1 MVRWFLRYFNDK
13 VKDPGFSFEYKSK
26 NVYGLWEWA
35 GAFGDLGTLI
45 PFVVAY
51 IAVMKL
57 EPAGVLMAFAVS
69 KIAVGFFYKIPIP
82 VQPMKAIG
90 TAAVTQVGTINPAML
105 YGSGIVTALIWL
117 IIGFTNTTRFLTR
130 ITARPV
136 VLGIVLGLGLLFIG
150 NGVKMVLPE
159 LWLGGVCLALTL
171 VLLWKPT
178 VPAMFVLLLFG
189 AFVALWQN
197 PRLYQELSKMVPHF
211 QLPSLNF
218 HQLSWQGIVGGTL
231 LLALPQMPLTLG
243 NAIIAITAESNHL
256 FPQHPVSERKLALST
271 GFMNL
276 FSAFI
281 GGVPLCHGAGGMA
294 GHVRFGARTG
304 GALVI
309 LGGLLLIMA
318 LFFSDSVEIIFGVFP
333 QPVLGV
339 ILLVA
344 GIELA
349 RTAWDRTIQ
358 RKDLIVLGLTAGL
371 VLWNMLAGFIGGI
384 ILYYLLHRNNQQQ
397 PSLRA

>member
-1 MVRWFLRYFNDK
+1 MARWFLRYFNHEFK
-13 VKDPGFSFEYKSK
+13 VPVVSFENKSN

-57 EPAGVLMAFAVS
+57 DPAGVLMAFAVS

-90 TAAVTQVGTINPAML
+90 TAAVTQVGTINSAML

-117 IIGFTNTTRFLTR
+117 IIGLTNTTKYLTR
-130 ITARPV
+130 ITARPI

-150 NGVKMVLPE
+150 NGVKMMLPGI
-159 LWLGGVCLALTL
+159 WLGGVCLALTL

-189 AFVALWQN
+189 AVVALWQN
-197 PRLYQELSKMVPHF
+197 PGLYHELSKIVPHF

-218 HQLSWQGIVGGTL
+218 HQLSWQAIAGGTL

-309 LGGLLLIMA
+309 LGGLLLVMA

-358 RKDLIVLGLTAGL
+358 RKDLIVLGVTAGL

-384 ILYYLLHRNNQQQ
+384 VLYYLLHRNYKQQ

>member
-1 MVRWFLRYFNDK
+1 MVHWFLRYFNDK
-13 VKDPGFSFEYKSK
+13 VKVPVVSFEYKSK

-57 EPAGVLMAFAVS
+57 DPAGVLMAFAVS

-117 IIGFTNTTRFLTR
+117 IIGLTNTTRFLTR
-130 ITARPV
+130 ITARPI

-150 NGVKMVLPE
+150 NGVKMMLPA
-159 LWLGGVCLALTL
+159 LWLGGVGLALTL

-189 AFVALWQN
+189 AGVALWQN
-197 PRLYQELSKMVPHF
+197 PGLYQELSKMVPHF

-218 HQLSWQGIVGGTL
+218 YQLSWQGIVGGTL

-309 LGGLLLIMA
+309 LGSLLLIMA

-358 RKDLIVLGLTAGL
+358 KKDLIVLGVTAGL
-371 VLWNMLAGFIGGI
+371 VLWNMLAAFIAGI
-384 ILYYLLHRNNQQQ
+384 ILYYLLHRNYKQQ
-397 PSLRA
+397 PSLRV